1 MTRRRKPAK
10 PGSTKLLTR
19 ERAEHNAE
27 IIRLERQGAVVN
39 LDPRT
44 QRMVSAYRSNVFTVL
59 LKAQTIHQGHY
70 NAAQTLIE
78 DWAEWKGLD
87 GKPGQGEFVDGGSGC
102 PELITDR
109 MIIAGK
115 RVNRT
120 LDQVGPM
127 DRDLLSAFMVAT
139 VEEDRP
145 MAWRGIVQK
154 ITAID
159 QRDRQSTLVVSA
171 LENLRRVME
180 APMKRQVA

>member
-1 MTRRRKPAK
+1 MTRKPRKPGK
-10 PGSTKLLTR
+10 PYDPA
-19 ERAEHNAE
+19 RAEREAE
-27 IIRLERQGAVVN
+27 IARLVASGAIVN
-39 LDPRT
+39 IDPRT

-59 LKAQTIHQGHY
+59 LKSQTIHQGHY

-102 PELITDR
+102 AELITDR
-109 MIIAGK
+109 MIVAGR
-115 RVNRT
+115 RVSRT

-127 DRDLLSAFMVAT
+127 DRELLSAFMVAT

-145 MAWRGIVQK
+145 MVWRGIVQRV
-154 ITAID
+154 TNID
-159 QRDRQSTLVVSA
+159 QRDRQSTIVVGA

-180 APMKRQVA
+180 APVKAMVA